1 MDLNSLTLKKQEL
14 DKVRPLSKALA
25 QNLARWLRV
34 ELTYTS
40 NSIEGNTLT
49 RQETALVLEQGITIG
64 GKTLKEHFEAKNH
77 ADALDYINEIATKSP
92 TITEAHLL
100 KLHHFILSNI
110 DSANAG
116 VYRRSNVRI
125 AGSSV
130 IFPAHAKVPY
140 LIEAF
145 FKWFA
150 EHQTIH
156 PVLLASESH
165 YRLVTIHPF
174 VDGNGRA
181 ARLFM
186 NLLLLRF
193 GYPPAVIGP
202 KERLK
207 YIKALEGAQLGGSLE
222 SFHQLV
228 YRAVSSSLY
237 VYLDAASGKQ
247 QQAFGKLYK
256 IAEFARLADIS
267 VPTLRHW
274 INIELLAPAEVT
286 PSGYSLF
293 SNQQVK
299 IIKQIK
305 RWQERRLSLSE
316 IKRKI
321 AQNSRG

>member
-1 MDLNSLTLKKQEL
+1 MDLDTLTFKKEAL
-14 DKVRPLSKALA
+14 DKVRPLPRDLVE
-25 QNLARWLRV
+25 NLARWLRV

-64 GKTLKEHFEAKNH
+64 GKTLNEHFEAKNH
-77 ADALDYINEIATKSP
+77 ADALDYINDIATTSP
-92 TITEAHLL
+92 AITEEHFLR
-100 KLHHFILSNI
+100 LHHFILSNI
-110 DSANAG
+110 DSAHAG
-116 VYRRSNVRI
+116 IYRQSNVRI

-130 IFPAHAKVPY
+130 IFPAYEKVPH
-140 LIEAF
+140 LMQEF

-150 EHQTIH
+150 QHQTIH

-193 GYPPAVIGP
+193 GYPPGIIGP
-202 KERLK
+202 TDRLK

-222 SFHQLV
+222 SFHHLV
-228 YRAVSSSLY
+228 YRVVGASLN

-247 QQAFGKLYK
+247 PKATGKLYK
-256 IAEFARLADIS
+256 IAEFARISAIS

-274 INIELLAPAEVT
+274 INIGLISPAEVT

-293 SNQQVK
+293 SNEQIK
-299 IIKQIK
+299 IIKEIQK
-305 RWQERRLSLSE
+305 CQEKRLSLSE
-316 IKRKI
+316 IKLKI
-321 AQNSRG
+321 EKNI